1 MMKKRLNK
9 LRNFLLI
16 VTILD
21 LLVPFRQ
28 FLKAQTLYINIGDN
42 KDISMGLTKVALNFM
57 VKNGKGELVKSL
69 LCHTKPPKMP
79 INIKGL
85 KYNPLN
91 IDTIQISHLSRTD
104 NSTIKPLID
113 MGIKENDAEIL
124 VKVCPSEELL
134 ETLKFYKDSGSLNK
148 LVPVM
153 IEEYNR
159 LCRPFG
165 RNLNLGGY
173 NKRISFPNE
182 LGDVDIMTLSRKHRT
197 LTEFKNGEL
206 KCVQLPESAYF
217 TAEEKVQKSLVDKAF
232 KKIKGTD
239 YDMFQYRGEVL
250 SENSP
255 YFQKLKGLKEGD
267 IFDIPGYA
275 WTTDSSRYA
284 FGTYAN
290 GTKDMLEFFKKWNVK
305 HHILCPEGTK
315 IFASRSRLG
324 QEFVMPCD
332 SKMKLIKKEIDEA
345 NREIILYSEHIPS

>member
-1 MMKKRLNK
+1 
-9 LRNFLLI
+9 
-16 VTILD
+16 
-21 LLVPFRQ
+21 
-28 FLKAQTLYINIGDN
+28 
-42 KDISMGLTKVALNFM
+42 MGIAKIALNFM
-57 VKNGKGELVKSL
+57 VKNGKGELVRSV

-79 INIKGL
+79 VNIIGL
-85 KYNPLN
+85 KYKPLN
-91 IDTIQISHLSRTD
+91 LDTIQISHSSIID
-104 NSTIKPLID
+104 NPTIKTLID
-113 MGIKENDAEIL
+113 MGIKKSDAEIL
-124 VKVCPSEELL
+124 VKACPSEELL
-134 ETLKFYKDSGSLNK
+134 ETLKFYKDGGTLNN
-148 LVPVM
+148 LVPAM
-153 IEEYNR
+153 IEEYNT

-165 RNLNLGGY
+165 RSLNLGGY
-173 NKRISFPNE
+173 NRRISFPNQ
-182 LGDVDIMTLSRKHRT
+182 LGDVDIMTLTRKHRT
-197 LTEFKNGEL
+197 LTQFKNGEL
-206 KCVQLPESAYF
+206 KCVQLPESVQF

-232 KKIKGTD
+232 KEIKGTD

-250 SENSP
+250 SEDFP
-255 YFQKLKGLKEGD
+255 YFQKLKGLKEGE

-275 WTTDSSRYA
+275 WTTDSPRYA